1 MAITTATAI
10 ALAGLTVG
18 VGSAVASTRAQKM
31 QAAAQQRAQQV
42 QVRRQRRAAIRSNR
56 LATARA
62 QATAAGT
69 GTADSSG
76 LSGGLGGA
84 ASNLFSG
91 LGTGTQLSAISGQIS
106 KYGLQASQYQALGGL
121 GMQAFQFGMNQGAF
135 KKPTS
140 TQTGT
145 VPADPNSLY

>member
-1 MAITTATAI
+1 MGATTI
-10 ALAGLTVG
+10 ALIGLAVG
-18 VGSAVASTRAQKM
+18 VGSSVAATRSQKK

-42 QVRRQRRAAIRSNR
+42 QTRRQRRAAIRSNR
-56 LATARA
+56 LAAARA
-62 QATAAGT
+62 EATAAGT

-121 GMQAFQFGMNQGAF
+121 GMQAFQSAMSKGAF
-135 KKPTS
+135 EKPTN

-145 VPADPNSLY
+145 VPQD